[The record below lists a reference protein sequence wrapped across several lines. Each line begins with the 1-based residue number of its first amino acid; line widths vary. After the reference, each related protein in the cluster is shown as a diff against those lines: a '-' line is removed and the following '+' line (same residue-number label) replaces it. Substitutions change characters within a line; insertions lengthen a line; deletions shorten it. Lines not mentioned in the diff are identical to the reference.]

1 MGDKKTYK
9 LISIVSAEME
19 AVLRESFM
27 DSVMERL
34 KRLIAER
41 DLLIVSYLT
50 SHPKYYRTP
59 SEAML
64 DGDECV
70 FLAMPSLFQIDTK
83 EYERYDF
90 AQAFLRFPRALP
102 VELKGIAV

>member
-1 MGDKKTYK
+1 MSDKKTYK
-9 LISIVSAEME
+9 LVVSAEME
-19 AVLRESFM
+19 ALRESFM
-27 DSVMERL
+27 YSVMERL
-34 KRLIAER
+34 KRLIDER
-41 DLLIVSYLT
+41 DSLIVSYLT
-50 SHPKYYRTP
+50 SHPKCYRTP

-70 FLAMPSLFQIDTK
+70 FLVMPSLLQIGTK